1 MILMLQIS
9 GVIANE
15 NACYKGNDLEL
26 HIIILNSL
34 VTLNVVIFAVSVKL
48 WLLSKLNSGKH
59 L

>member
-48 WLLSKLNSGKH
+48 LLWFSK
-59 L
+59 